1 MPTSHSQS
9 QTMYSVYSES
19 CQFSSPTS
27 EDTAGDVTVISS
39 DTDRVLPGWLC
50 VAGNFSAQVH
60 GAMVGQEQSQ
70 GKNHSVCAQECGG
83 GQSLPR
89 HHPVSP

>member
-9 QTMYSVYSES
+9 QTTYSVYSES

-27 EDTAGDVTVISS
+27 EDTAGDVTVILS
-39 DTDRVLPGWLC
+39 DTDSVLPGWLC
-50 VAGNFSAQVH
+50 VAGDFSAQGH
-60 GAMVGQEQSQ
+60 GAIVGQEQSQ
-70 GKNHSVCAQECGG
+70 EKNHSVCARECGG
-83 GQSLPR
+83 GQPHR